1 MQPRQVEETKKNMA
15 KYIANYEHALLQ
27 CTLDL
32 LELCLFSDVTITEKN
47 NEFQDMFSYVTITEK
62 KQ

>member
-1 MQPRQVEETKKNMA
+1 MA

-62 KQ
+62 K

>member
-1 MQPRQVEETKKNMA
+1 MA
-15 KYIANYEHALLQ
+15 KYIANHEHALLQ

-32 LELCLFSDVTITEKN
+32 LEFCLFSDVTSSDVTITEKN

-62 KQ
+62 K